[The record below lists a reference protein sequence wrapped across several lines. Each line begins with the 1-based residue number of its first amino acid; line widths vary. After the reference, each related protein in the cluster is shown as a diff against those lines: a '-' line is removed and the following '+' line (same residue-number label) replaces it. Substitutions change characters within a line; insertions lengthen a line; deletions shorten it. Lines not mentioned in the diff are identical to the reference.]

1 VANQHQITEE
11 EAVRLL
17 SSRNVAGMEMIYDR
31 YASAIYG
38 VLYRIVPNEAV
49 AEDLLHQVCLK
60 IWNNHAQLR
69 DSGERLLPWIIRIAR
84 NTAVDK
90 IKSREYAG
98 AARSHAEE
106 AAHTGAGTPATS
118 VHPLSESSSQV
129 VSRLD
134 PQHRELLDL
143 MFFSGLTQI
152 EVALKLHIPLSN
164 VKTRARA
171 SLLALRKSLE
181 PHGV

>member
-1 VANQHQITEE
+1 MANQHQITEE

-38 VLYRIVPNEAV
+38 VLYRIIPNEAI
-49 AEDLLHQVCLK
+49 AEDLLQHVFLK
-60 IWNNHAQLR
+60 IWNSHAQLK
-69 DSGERLLPWIIRIAR
+69 DSKERLLPRVIQMAR
-84 NTAVDK
+84 NAAIDK

-98 AARSHAEE
+98 AARSHTEDLAN
-106 AAHTGAGTPATS
+106 AGARIPATTTS
-118 VHPLSESSSQV
+118 PPATVPHATT
-129 VSRLD
+129 RLNAE
-134 PQHRELLDL
+134 HREILDL
-143 MFFSGLTQI
+143 MFFSGHTQI
-152 EVALKLHIPLSN
+152 EVALKLHIPLST

-171 SLLALRKSLE
+171 AILALRKSLE